1 MVSLRVLNAGSNELD
16 TVTES
21 IGLLLHTG
29 MLVKLLLFFYF
40 SGRLA
45 RLSQLQLQH
54 NNIKSVPSAIYNLV
68 VPSIIHLHGSTKIVI
83 DCDLQSSATDAKF
96 ILMMHQ
102 NPSSCSI
109 SWEVQVFI
117 CSVECHENHSIFRRS
132 METCLY
138 CQVLFVIVRLGE
150 SDLKKGH
157 ESIMALSF

>member
-68 VPSIIHLHGSTKIVI
+68 VLAEFCNRCKIHPH
-83 DCDLQSSATDAKF
+83 DA
-96 ILMMHQ
+96 
-102 NPSSCSI
+102 P
-109 SWEVQVFI
+109 EP
-117 CSVECHENHSIFRRS
+117 
-132 METCLY
+132 
-138 CQVLFVIVRLGE
+138 
-150 SDLKKGH
+150 
-157 ESIMALSF
+157 